1 MSKELTTEQKIMQAT
16 QYGLLIYA
24 GQRKIYDEDERLK
37 LEKIANEI
45 GEYWGLEEPVAGYP
59 ELFEEITL
67 QGLCRYASEMQY
79 THGETERERIK
90 EVLDLVY
97 DRFVS
102 LFALFLLI
110 LHGIRNTIGCKSE
123 TKNIPK

>member
-24 GQRKIYDEDERLK
+24 GQRKIHDEDERLK

-79 THGETERERIK
+79 THGEAEQERIK
-90 EVLDLVY
+90 EILDLVHE
-97 DRFVS
+97 
-102 LFALFLLI
+102 I
-110 LHGIRNTIGCKSE
+110 QNQ
-123 TKNIPK
+123 

>member
-1 MSKELTTEQKIMQAT
+1 MSKELTTEQELMQAT

-24 GQRKIYDEDERLK
+24 GQQKIHDEDERLK

-45 GEYWGLEEPVAGYP
+45 GEYWGLEESVAGYP

-79 THGETERERIK
+79 THGETETSCRCLSFFRRKLEKDFEGR
-90 EVLDLVY
+90 
-97 DRFVS
+97 
-102 LFALFLLI
+102 
-110 LHGIRNTIGCKSE
+110 
-123 TKNIPK
+123 

>member
-1 MSKELTTEQKIMQAT
+1 MFPVVNCETIVVENRLNNNPTITQKIVDH
-16 QYGLLIYA
+16 GLLIYA
-24 GQRKIYDEDERLK
+24 GQQKIHDEDERLK

-45 GEYWGLEEPVAGYP
+45 GEYWGLEESVAGYP

-97 DRFVS
+97 EMKK
-102 LFALFLLI
+102 
-110 LHGIRNTIGCKSE
+110 HWSE
-123 TKNIPK
+123 

>member
-1 MSKELTTEQKIMQAT
+1 MQDNGKIH
-16 QYGLLIYA
+16 
-24 GQRKIYDEDERLK
+24 DEDERLK
-37 LEKIANEI
+37 LERLQTKQESI
-45 GEYWGLEEPVAGYP
+45 GGLEEPVAGYP

-97 DRFVS
+97 EMKK
-102 LFALFLLI
+102 
-110 LHGIRNTIGCKSE
+110 HWSE
-123 TKNIPK
+123 

>member
-1 MSKELTTEQKIMQAT
+1 MGRRT
-16 QYGLLIYA
+16 
-24 GQRKIYDEDERLK
+24 
-37 LEKIANEI
+37 
-45 GEYWGLEEPVAGYP
+45 VAGYP

-97 DRFVS
+97 EMKK
-102 LFALFLLI
+102 
-110 LHGIRNTIGCKSE
+110 HWSE
-123 TKNIPK
+123 

>member
-24 GQRKIYDEDERLK
+24 GQLK

-97 DRFVS
+97 EMKK
-102 LFALFLLI
+102 
-110 LHGIRNTIGCKSE
+110 HWSE
-123 TKNIPK
+123 

>member
-1 MSKELTTEQKIMQAT
+1 MSKELTTEQKLMQAT

-90 EVLDLVY
+90 EVLDLVSCHDLY
-97 DRFVS
+97 FYYKYAILLPDILCGLLKAAERS
-102 LFALFLLI
+102 FL
-110 LHGIRNTIGCKSE
+110 
-123 TKNIPK
+123 

>member
-1 MSKELTTEQKIMQAT
+1 MSKELTTEQKIMKAT
-16 QYGLLIYA
+16 QYGIRVYA
-24 GQRKIYDEDERLK
+24 QQRGNGNDSERLK

-97 DRFVS
+97 EMKK
-102 LFALFLLI
+102 
-110 LHGIRNTIGCKSE
+110 HWSE
-123 TKNIPK
+123 

>member
-1 MSKELTTEQKIMQAT
+1 MSKELTTEQKLMQAT

-24 GQRKIYDEDERLK
+24 
-37 LEKIANEI
+37 

-90 EVLDLVY
+90 EVLDLAY
-97 DRFVS
+97 EMKK
-102 LFALFLLI
+102 
-110 LHGIRNTIGCKSE
+110 HWSE
-123 TKNIPK
+123 

>member
-1 MSKELTTEQKIMQAT
+1 MHDKN
-16 QYGLLIYA
+16 GLLIYA

-97 DRFVS
+97 EMKK
-102 LFALFLLI
+102 
-110 LHGIRNTIGCKSE
+110 HWSE
-123 TKNIPK
+123 

>member
-67 QGLCRYASEMQY
+67 QGLCRYAIY
-79 THGETERERIK
+79 
-90 EVLDLVY
+90 
-97 DRFVS
+97 
-102 LFALFLLI
+102 AW
-110 LHGIRNTIGCKSE
+110 RNRAGTNQRSIGFGV
-123 TKNIPK
+123 

>member
-1 MSKELTTEQKIMQAT
+1 MSKELTTEQKLMQAT

-67 QGLCRYASEMQY
+67 QGLCRYASEMRASCEISVADF
-79 THGETERERIK
+79 H
-90 EVLDLVY
+90 
-97 DRFVS
+97 
-102 LFALFLLI
+102 
-110 LHGIRNTIGCKSE
+110 
-123 TKNIPK
+123 

>member
-1 MSKELTTEQKIMQAT
+1 MSKELTTEQKLMQAT

-24 GQRKIYDEDERLK
+24 GQRKIHDEDERLK

-67 QGLCRYASEMQY
+67 RG
-79 THGETERERIK
+79 
-90 EVLDLVY
+90 
-97 DRFVS
+97 
-102 LFALFLLI
+102 FADMLAKCN
-110 LHGIRNTIGCKSE
+110 IRMEKQSGNESKKYWIWCMR
-123 TKNIPK
+123 